1 MHLVIPW
8 NWLVIGEL
16 TYLMVAPVN
25 RLGETFAS
33 LHYSGAPHPRAVM
46 ILGMAFCIVA
56 WPLFLGWAVGGGI
69 RAIIKGFRGTK

>member
-16 TYLMVAPVN
+16 TYLLVAPRH
-25 RLGETFAS
+25 RLGETLAG
-33 LHYSGAPHPRAVM
+33 LHYSGAPHPRGAM
-46 ILGMAFCIVA
+46 IVGMVFCIVA
-56 WPLFLGWAVGGGI
+56 WPLFLGWTIGGSI